1 MHLQVP
7 LGRKTSFVESTHKVS
22 AVLGLYVPDLWFV
35 RFINGYYV
43 VDGFS
48 VPVNCTS
55 GIIGQE
61 PFPFI
66 NWTAD
71 PKT

>member
-1 MHLQVP
+1 
-7 LGRKTSFVESTHKVS
+7 
-22 AVLGLYVPDLWFV
+22 
-35 RFINGYYV
+35 

-55 GIIGQE
+55 GIIE
-61 PFPFI
+61 RESFSFI

-71 PKT
+71 PKTEQVSVMTDLKIDQGFC